1 MASSNLNWDC
11 FGFGPEVLI
20 ESRSASI
27 IDFLPITQRVGAL
40 HNVHCFHRQKSSTYN
55 KTFIPSKNQEKTKRE
70 MFAHPIVGA
79 DPHTSKLNQIS
90 RAQWQ
95 PMSGGQIQNNT
106 KKKKE
111 KQPPSSAGGSGLDW
125 VATSK
130 AAFDAHLTLLLA
142 ALPSAA
148 NQQRIIMCNIR

>member
-1 MASSNLNWDC
+1 
-11 FGFGPEVLI
+11 
-20 ESRSASI
+20 
-27 IDFLPITQRVGAL
+27 
-40 HNVHCFHRQKSSTYN
+40 
-55 KTFIPSKNQEKTKRE
+55 

-106 KKKKE
+106 KKKE
-111 KQPPSSAGGSGLDW
+111 KQQPPSSAGGSGLDW